1 MTHPYALLARR
12 RQERLGAPVLTTL
25 PSPTIDFSKFNLPS
39 SSSLTSLLKEL
50 KSAQQDSSNLS
61 IPGFSPEDA
70 RGMLIQAIAEGGI
83 DPKEFLGKF
92 FSVGA
97 AVACTAAGGAALAPL
112 CAKGG
117 QIIGEVVAGLQV
129 KPSGPTN
136 TAASDALDAMIH
148 ADSAMLKA
156 TKDSILFNLAA
167 RFNSEPKAMEEARKI
182 VDEFY
187 PDLSKLVPYPEYI
200 CISSDKASNGT
211 CPDTDF
217 GPYFGGFFIPFYV
230 TNACPIIGTA
240 YSGACRPD
248 LYPQWEWHMD
258 YSSPVIGK
266 QDYPLQSGWVEKL
279 MVSVM
284 AALKRRGIDLSGA
297 FQVIFD
303 DSEAKKKIGQSR
315 WWASGMS
322 NAEVIMRAYQDLR
335 AIVWPALEIALQKR
349 LSSVVVDAAVRAN
362 VRLIK
367 GVDALTGELARREG
381 CNGGACLKTL
391 QVKSAQIAK
400 NLENQDLQS
409 VQQKVEA
416 DFPDR
421 STSESPSPLR
431 PVVAVGVAGGLIYA
445 LHRFIKRYLLCR
457 IPTWPLLASKPLKAS
472 SLRNPRSE
480 SARNL
485 KAPTVLAP
493 GSSSSGPWRVQR
505 RASVAPGCSTTR
517 RRPS

>member
-1 MTHPYALLARR
+1 PQPDLSLQVPLAWPAVASAQPAPDRAGSGSSPHGGDPGRGRAPRDSYARWRDAHAPRQHQPPDRGASPRGEERGLPLVEVGSGDRCRCWRRLGALQGAEMTHPYALLARR

-200 CISSDKASNGT
+200 CISSDKASN
-211 CPDTDF
+211 
-217 GPYFGGFFIPFYV
+217 
-230 TNACPIIGTA
+230 
-240 YSGACRPD
+240 
-248 LYPQWEWHMD
+248 
-258 YSSPVIGK
+258 
-266 QDYPLQSGWVEKL
+266 
-279 MVSVM
+279 
-284 AALKRRGIDLSGA
+284 
-297 FQVIFD
+297 
-303 DSEAKKKIGQSR
+303 
-315 WWASGMS
+315 
-322 NAEVIMRAYQDLR
+322 
-335 AIVWPALEIALQKR
+335 
-349 LSSVVVDAAVRAN
+349 
-362 VRLIK
+362 
-367 GVDALTGELARREG
+367 
-381 CNGGACLKTL
+381 
-391 QVKSAQIAK
+391 
-400 NLENQDLQS
+400 
-409 VQQKVEA
+409 
-416 DFPDR
+416 
-421 STSESPSPLR
+421 
-431 PVVAVGVAGGLIYA
+431 
-445 LHRFIKRYLLCR
+445 
-457 IPTWPLLASKPLKAS
+457 
-472 SLRNPRSE
+472 
-480 SARNL
+480 
-485 KAPTVLAP
+485 
-493 GSSSSGPWRVQR
+493 
-505 RASVAPGCSTTR
+505 
-517 RRPS
+517 